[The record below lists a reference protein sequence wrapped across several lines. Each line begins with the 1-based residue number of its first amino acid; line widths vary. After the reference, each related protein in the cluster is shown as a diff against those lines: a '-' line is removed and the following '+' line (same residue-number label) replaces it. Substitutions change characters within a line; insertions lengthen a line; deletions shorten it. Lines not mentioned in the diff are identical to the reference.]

1 MSKVLLNCKSV
12 KSMQKAKD
20 ALENLGVNIFMWSDY
35 EVGAPCIAYFYDGT
49 ATNGST
55 HETCEVEFTS
65 RKEFIAEVKRVL
77 GDAK

>member
-12 KSMQKAKD
+12 KSMQKAKAD
-20 ALENLGVNIFMWSDY
+20 LENLGVEIFMWSDF
-35 EVGAPCIAYFYDGT
+35 EVGAPCVAYFSDGT

-65 RKEFIAEVKRVL
+65 RKEFIQEVKKYLV
-77 GDAK
+77 